1 MTLSK
6 TRLLRLL
13 VTLRRYRGLLAVFGF
28 LSGVASFMLVDRQ
41 EESFARVIA
50 LVMLVSWPWLLLEN
64 VLRRWL
70 DVRFHFR
77 LPAPLLRYATQ
88 MIHQESLFFVLPFL
102 FIATTWTSGQAVF
115 TGFIICAALISVID
129 PVYYKWLAPR
139 RWLFLGFHTL
149 ALFVVLLTAL
159 PILLNVPT
167 HETYL
172 YALFAAVLLSF
183 PSLAAVIRARTHWRG
198 LLLAALVVALGAFG
212 WVGRFWVPP
221 STLRL
226 TDIQFA
232 LEMDRERRAPSA
244 PVFEVSAERLHRE
257 GLFAYTAIH
266 APLGLQERIFHV
278 WMLDGVEV
286 DRIPLEIQGG
296 RERGYRAWTHKLNF
310 PEDSGG
316 RWRVEV
322 VTESGQMI
330 GRGRFH
336 TVAETPAPD

>member
-1 MTLSK
+1 MTILK
-6 TRLLRLL
+6 TRVLRLV
-13 VTLRRYRGLLAVFGF
+13 VTLRRYKGLLALFGF
-28 LSGVASFMLVDRQ
+28 FSGVASFMLVDRQ
-41 EESFARVIA
+41 EDFARVIA
-50 LVMLVSWPWLLLEN
+50 LIMLVSWPWLLLEN

-77 LPAPLLRYATQ
+77 LPAPVLRYATQ

-115 TGFIICAALISVID
+115 TGLIICAALISLID

-198 LLLAALVVALGAFG
+198 LLLAVLVVALGAFG

-244 PVFEVSAERLHRE
+244 PVFEVSAERLHGE

-330 GRGRFH
+330 GRGRFR